1 MNRAAPNIDNSPRAL
16 SAVGIAL
23 LVLLVL
29 VFFYR
34 NELLGPLLHLRGWIA
49 GLLPLLMFWG
59 IAENAVNCFASDDDE
74 SEHLIFTAF
83 LSFAIASLFGFVML
97 SLRIGTPIG
106 FIVLS
111 AMFILVDRR
120 AWAQRFTAWMLSI
133 RNAKIT
139 SEKMNYCIGG
149 AILLLAAAACLPP
162 LWYDTHEYHLY
173 APQQFLRYGAWVHF
187 SSNVYCAFPMNVEML
202 FLWPLSVDSSVGCKV
217 ILFAYCLIGAAAVAA
232 LAKRWGAGRNAAWSA
247 LVFLATGLLLRVL
260 MQGKLDAAL
269 AASAAV
275 LLLAYERYREKAN
288 RLDGF
293 MIAAAMG
300 FSLGAKYVSMLS
312 IAAPFTVMVLIDAL
326 ASKQWRRGKALA
338 WCAAGAVVWCAPW
351 LARNAVLYEN
361 PVYPLLTQ
369 TLGGVPPIF
378 AELFQAAHAP
388 ASAPL
393 AQQLFDFF
401 WLPLKKSLLEPMP
414 IGFSP
419 LWLAALPLLF
429 AKPKNSGP
437 LRGAAFCVVAY
448 IGWFFLTQRN
458 DRFLAP
464 LLPLLAIFPVFV
476 IANCSQCRMQ
486 RVLKILFSL
495 FIVMQLWLGARVVI
509 NSDSIEYLSSPT
521 LEEIYFAKRMPH
533 YRAIEWLNQQWQKA
547 PEQVGR
553 VIFVGEAQAYGA
565 KFNADAPTVFN
576 HHPLMNRRFIR
587 VSYILYNRSELARL
601 AKGYGPLG
609 WRLGPLLQQR
619 MDELIQNGQIEEV
632 YHDPEYPEV
641 IKVFRVKDS
650 RIDNQTR

>member
-1 MNRAAPNIDNSPRAL
+1 MNRAVDHTDNSPRAL

-29 VFFYR
+29 SFLYR
-34 NELLGPLLHLRGWIA
+34 NELMGPLLHMRGWIA
-49 GLLPLLMFWG
+49 GLLPLLMFWSV
-59 IAENAVNCFASDDDE
+59 AEHAVKRFAPDDNE
-74 SEHLIFTAF
+74 SEHLIYTAF

-97 SLRIGTPIG
+97 SLRIGSPIV

-111 AMFILVDRR
+111 AFFIILDRR
-120 AWAQRFTAWMLSI
+120 AWARRFTAWMLSI
-133 RNAKIT
+133 RNADIS
-139 SEKMNYCIGG
+139 SEKINYFISA
-149 AILLLAAAACLPP
+149 AILLLAAAASLPP

-173 APQQFLRYGAWVHF
+173 APQQFLRNGAWVHF

-247 LVFLATGLLLRVL
+247 LIFLATGLLLRVL

-269 AASAAV
+269 AASTAV

-288 RLDGF
+288 LLDGF
-293 MIAAAMG
+293 IIAAAMG
-300 FSLGAKYVSMLS
+300 FSLGAKYVSALS
-312 IAAPFTVMVLIDAL
+312 IAAPFVVMVMIDVA

-338 WCAAGAVVWCAPW
+338 WCAAGAAAWCAPW
-351 LARNAVLYEN
+351 LARNAFLYEN

-369 TLGGVPPIF
+369 TLGGTPPIF

-401 WLPLKKSLLEPMP
+401 WLPLKKSLFEPMP

-429 AKPKNSGP
+429 AKPKNSGL

-448 IGWFFLTQRN
+448 VGWFFLTQRN

-464 LLPLLAIFPVFV
+464 LMPLLAIFPVFV
-476 IANCSQCRMQ
+476 IAHCSQCRAQ
-486 RVLKILFSL
+486 RALKVFFSL
-495 FIVMQLWLGARVVI
+495 FIVMQLWLGARVVV

-533 YRAIEWLNQQWQKA
+533 YRAIEWLNQQWQKD
-547 PEQVGR
+547 PGQISR

-576 HHPLMNRRFIR
+576 HHPLENG
-587 VSYILYNRSELARL
+587 VLNGVTHILYNRSELSRL

-619 MDELIQNGQIEEV
+619 MDELVQNGQIEEV